1 MTSSTQLVLR
11 VIELLERLA
20 IPYMLVGSYSSNF
33 YGRPRSTKDADFV
46 ITISDDQLT
55 RLRTSLLPDF
65 HLDAQMSFET
75 VTMHTRHIITHPES
89 AFKVELFL
97 LSDDAFS
104 QERFRRRRRVDF
116 EGHLTWLPTA
126 EDVVVQ
132 KVKWGNTGRRSKDIE
147 DVLAVLKVQGRQLDL
162 AYIRRWCD
170 EHGTRGLFED
180 LLKAAE
186 GTAPQ

>member
-11 VIELLERLA
+11 VISLFEQLA
-20 IPYMLVGSYSSNF
+20 IPYMLVGSFSSNF

-46 ITISDDQLT
+46 ITISDVQLPK
-55 RLRTSLLPDF
+55 LRTALLPEF
-65 HLDAQMSFET
+65 HMEAQMSFET

-89 AFKVELFL
+89 AFKIELFL

-104 QERFRRRRRVDF
+104 QERFGRRTQVDF
-116 EGHLTWLPTA
+116 EGHPTWLPTA

-132 KVKWGNTGRRSKDIE
+132 KTKWAKTGRRSKDIE
-147 DVLAVLKVQGRQLDL
+147 DVLGILKVQAGRLDL

-170 EHGTRGLFED
+170 EHGTRELFEE
-180 LLKAAE
+180 LLKSVQAA
-186 GTAPQ
+186 

>member
-11 VIELLERLA
+11 VIEFFERLA

-46 ITISDDQLT
+46 ITITDDQLGK
-55 RLRTSLLPDF
+55 LRTGLLPEF

-89 AFKVELFL
+89 AFKIELFL

-104 QERFRRRRRVDF
+104 QERFRRRKQVDF
-116 EGHLTWLPTA
+116 EGHSAWLPTA

-132 KVKWGNTGRRSKDIE
+132 KVKWGKTGRRAKDIE
-147 DVLAVLKVQGRQLDL
+147 DVLAVLKVQAGHLDL
-162 AYIRRWCD
+162 PYIRRWCD
-170 EHGTRGLFED
+170 EHGTRELFEE
-180 LLKAAE
+180 LLRSAE
-186 GTAPQ
+186 GRN